1 MEVAVQ
7 QKVNGVDMEALMKT
21 IHAVKDQPEL
31 GKSKFRVTNRW
42 VSGGLNRTSV
52 QGFYSGGQEDTS
64 RAKPF
69 VYDADEPPVLA
80 GENRGANPVEFAL
93 TALASCLTTSMVY
106 HAASRGIK
114 IDEVEA
120 RVEGDIDLGG
130 FMGVNPQ
137 VPKGYQNIRV
147 KYTVKSEAPAE
158 KLKEL
163 ALFSP
168 VYHTIT
174 TPVPVSVEVAKK

>member
-1 MEVAVQ
+1 MQTAVQ
-7 QKVNGVDMEALMKT
+7 HTMNGVNVDALMGT
-21 IHAVKDQPEL
+21 VHAVKEQPEL

-42 VSGGLNRTSV
+42 VTGGLNRTSI
-52 QGFYSGGQEDTS
+52 QGFYSAGKEDTS
-64 RAKPF
+64 REKPF
-69 VYDADEPPVLA
+69 TYNADEPPVLA

-120 RVEGDIDLGG
+120 KVEGDIDLGG
-130 FMGVNPQ
+130 FMGVNPN
-137 VPKGYQNIRV
+137 VPKGYKNIRV
-147 KYTVKSEAPAE
+147 KYNVRSDASAE

-163 ALFSP
+163 AQFSP

-174 TPVPVSVEVAKK
+174 NPVPVTVEVAKK